1 MWESV
6 PEHQLGDQLLSIV
19 YKNKTLI
26 NIFNTFYDVK
36 TKTQEI
42 RTSAMNL
49 SKLTLDSQGI
59 LKTCCRSRILTNVD
73 FYVSRAYYASK
84 LQ

>member
-6 PEHQLGDQLLSIV
+6 PEHQLNEELLSII
-19 YKNKTLI
+19 YKSKTLVS
-26 NIFNTFYDVK
+26 IFNVFHEVK
-36 TKTQEI
+36 TKTQEV
-42 RTSAMNL
+42 RTSKTNL

-73 FYVSRAYYASK
+73 FYVSRAYYSSK
-84 LQ
+84 L